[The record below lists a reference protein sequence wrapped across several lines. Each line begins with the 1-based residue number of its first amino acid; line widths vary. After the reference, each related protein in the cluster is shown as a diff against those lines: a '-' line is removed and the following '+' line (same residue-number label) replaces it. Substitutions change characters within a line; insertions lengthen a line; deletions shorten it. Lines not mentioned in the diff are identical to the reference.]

1 MGATPGLA
9 AEGLVRLAGWEP
21 GKETRPRDGDFS
33 EESKVHGAHKT
44 AEVLYY
50 GFMVENLNAWNVNIV
65 EHRE

>member
-9 AEGLVRLAGWEP
+9 AEGARATGGLGAWE
-21 GKETRPRDGDFS
+21 GDETRDGDFS
-33 EESKVHGAHKT
+33 EESKVHVAHKT

>member
-1 MGATPGLA
+1 LGAW
-9 AEGLVRLAGWEP
+9 EGD
-21 GKETRPRDGDFS
+21 ETRDGDFS